1 MRQEIGEEQDN
12 KEITESL
19 MELFSIML
27 VVAFHKFMPA
37 LKFIELYTTRSI
49 LLYDLKNKL

>member
-19 MELFSIML
+19 MELFRIML